1 MVSFYYLSLFF
12 AFGFF
17 LQKRLNAKNT
27 TKLLS
32 LLNHFI
38 LYISLPSLI
47 FVHIIKLQLNN
58 SLLVPFFSAWG
69 VFFFSSLVI
78 IAFVKFF
85 NYSKEIAIALI
96 LSVALSNSSFLGFPL
111 TLSFFGSEGLKFAI
125 IYDQLGSFLI
135 LSTLGLFLLALQSEA
150 KFSFKRVIIKVL
162 TFPSFIALVAAFW
175 LRGVEFNSL
184 FLDTLEFLGSLL
196 TIVAFLVIGLSLKLK
211 IAKEHRAIFIF
222 ALALKLFI
230 APLSLF
236 LFFKSLDLNSLATKV
251 SVFEAAMAPMIT
263 SSMLAILYNI
273 QKELVSSILG
283 YGIILSFFTL
293 PLIFAIIS

>member
-1 MVSFYYLSLFF
+1 
-12 AFGFF
+12 
-17 LQKRLNAKNT
+17 
-27 TKLLS
+27 
-32 LLNHFI
+32 
-38 LYISLPSLI
+38 
-47 FVHIIKLQLNN
+47 
-58 SLLVPFFSAWG
+58 
-69 VFFFSSLVI
+69 
-78 IAFVKFF
+78 
-85 NYSKEIAIALI
+85 
-96 LSVALSNSSFLGFPL
+96 
-111 TLSFFGSEGLKFAI
+111 
-125 IYDQLGSFLI
+125 
-135 LSTLGLFLLALQSEA
+135 
-150 KFSFKRVIIKVL
+150 VL

-175 LRGVEFNSL
+175 LRGVDFNSL
-184 FLDTLEFLGSLL
+184 FLATLEFLGSLL